1 MGGYKRLDRD
11 ALVCLTLAMQK
22 LGYSREK
29 IIQLKMKMT
38 KIYNSDDYEKYSD
51 EVAHSI
57 EERYLKLVEE
67 GKI

>member
-1 MGGYKRLDRD
+1 MYKKLDRD

-22 LGYSREK
+22 LGYNREN
-29 IIQLKMKMT
+29 IIKLKMEMT
-38 KIYNSDDYEKYSD
+38 KIFNSVDYEKYND
-51 EVAHSI
+51 EVIHMI